1 MLATWVKTLYT
12 QTELH
17 LAWIFNTIFSAKALA
32 MTEVTFM
39 PLAPKNKS
47 LQPGQD
53 CWNKAGKKQD
63 MIAQW
68 RRGGRVVKALD
79 C

>member
-12 QTELH
+12 QTELR
-17 LAWIFNTIFSAKALA
+17 LAWIFNTIFSVKALA

-39 PLAPKNKS
+39 PLASKNNS

-53 CWNKAGKKQD
+53 CWDKAGKK
-63 MIAQW
+63 
-68 RRGGRVVKALD
+68 
-79 C
+79 

>member
-12 QTELH
+12 ETELH
-17 LAWIFNTIFSAKALA
+17 LAWIFNFSVKALA

-39 PLAPKNKS
+39 PLAPKNNS
-47 LQPGQD
+47 LQPEQD
-53 CWNKAGKKQD
+53 CWDKAGKKQD
-63 MIAQW
+63 MIALW